1 MPATTGLWCGMAAL
15 GALMAGGATAGSL
28 LDLPPWLEDVGTAL
42 VVGFIAATLLA
53 EVAPTLATSSGGLS
67 TGLMV
72 GSVFVVIWFIDW
84 VAARLSHGGPVGFAV
99 AIAINFLCDG
109 MLLYIMARG
118 SAASAPKFA
127 LVTLLLAL
135 DNVIMIT
142 LLAARNRDVMKH
154 DGSKWHLATV
164 IVPALIFFAAPLALH
179 LWWSRKTAP
188 AVVGAAAGQEKT
200 LQAAAAGALAYAL
213 VGELAPSVTPATTP
227 IVGLSLGLGFAM
239 LRTMQ

>member
-15 GALMAGGATAGSL
+15 GVLMAGGATAGSI
-28 LDLPPWLEDVGTAL
+28 LDLPPWLEDLGTAL

-53 EVAPTLATSSGGLS
+53 EVAPTLAASKSGA
-67 TGLMV
+67 GLMV
-72 GSVFVVIWFIDW
+72 GGVFVLIWLIDW

-127 LVTLLLAL
+127 LITLLLAL

-154 DGSKWHLATV
+154 DGIKWHLATI

-179 LWWSRKTAP
+179 LWSRKTLP
-188 AVVGAAAGQEKT
+188 ASQEKT
-200 LQAAAAGALAYAL
+200 LQAAAAGALN
-213 VGELAPSVTPATTP
+213 
-227 IVGLSLGLGFAM
+227 
-239 LRTMQ
+239 RRRR